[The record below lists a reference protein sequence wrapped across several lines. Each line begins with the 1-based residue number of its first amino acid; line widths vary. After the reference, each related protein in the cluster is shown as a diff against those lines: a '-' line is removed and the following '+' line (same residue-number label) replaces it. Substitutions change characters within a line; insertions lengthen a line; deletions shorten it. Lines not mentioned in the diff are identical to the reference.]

1 MKSSLFIGA
10 GLALT
15 AVVAYAA
22 KDPVVMTVNG
32 RDVHRSEFEYLYH
45 KNTQQQIEPQPLDQY
60 VEMFKVYKLK
70 VADALANG
78 VDTTKTF
85 KRDMNQ
91 YRSELAGPLLVDSV
105 LLYKLAHE
113 QYDRGAIEREAHHIM
128 LFKTP
133 DKAKNR
139 ELRQRMD
146 SLHTVLANGGDFEE
160 LAREFSQDQGS
171 KANGGNMGFVMAGML
186 PVEFEE
192 VMYSLPEGQVSDVTE
207 TQMGYH
213 ILKGGASRPFSGFC
227 EASHILF
234 STQGKDEARVYAL
247 ADSVANVLRQDPSQ
261 FTALAKKYSND
272 PSVAQNGGALPPFS
286 AGKMVKEFSD
296 AAFALADGEISDPV
310 KTRFG
315 YHVIYKRGHQGMQ
328 PFDNAKAGLFARIT
342 NPGDA
347 RNEVL
352 LDNNWEKW
360 GKRFKLKNN
369 AKLVAEL
376 RQNIASEG
384 VEKALA
390 DAMAAGRGA
399 ETLFKIGKDIYTLG
413 DFNNYAAT
421 LAKRNNDPDEA
432 RFFDKA
438 LRRFQTN
445 MLREDAYDA
454 VIGENPEIGNLL
466 NEYRDGSLL
475 YEISLRNV
483 WDKAAKDTEGLN
495 RYFAEHRGDFS
506 WSEPRV
512 KGFLVKAESDSLAN
526 AVRLRM
532 QQLGTDTLV
541 KTIRSEF
548 GMPVSIDRIL
558 VKKGDNQIVDYLVF
572 NESQGDAPFVQGY
585 PAYFVYDIR
594 TLKEPEELNDV
605 KGLVTSAYQDQLE
618 QDWIRD
624 LKQRYPIV
632 VNEKELKK
640 IK

>member
-15 AVVAYAA
+15 AAVAFAA

-45 KNTQQQIEPQPLDQY
+45 KNTKQQIEPQPLDQY

-113 QYDRGAIEREAHHIM
+113 QYDRGATEREAHHIM

-160 LAREFSQDQGS
+160 LARQFSQDQGS

-192 VMYSLPEGQVSDVTE
+192 VMYSLPEGQISDVTE

-247 ADSVANVLRQDPSQ
+247 ADSVADVLRQDPSQ

-286 AGKMVKEFSD
+286 TGKMVKEFSD

-347 RNEVL
+347 RNEIL

-390 DAMAAGRGA
+390 DAMAAGRGG

>member
-15 AVVAYAA
+15 AAVAFAA

-91 YRSELAGPLLVDSV
+91 YRNELAGPLLVDSV

-113 QYDRGAIEREAHHIM
+113 QYDRGATEREAHHIM

-160 LAREFSQDQGS
+160 LARQFSQDQGS

-192 VMYSLPEGQVSDVTE
+192 VMYSLPEGQISDVTE

-234 STQGKDEARVYAL
+234 STQGKDETRVYAL
-247 ADSVANVLRQDPSQ
+247 ADSVADVLRQDPSQ

-286 AGKMVKEFSD
+286 TGKMVKEFSD

-347 RNEVL
+347 RNEIL

-390 DAMAAGRGA
+390 DAMAAGRGG

-495 RYFAEHRGDFS
+495 RYFSEHRGDFS

>member
-15 AVVAYAA
+15 AAVAFAA

-78 VDTTKTF
+78 VDTTKNF

-113 QYDRGAIEREAHHIM
+113 QYDRGDTEVEARHIM

-133 DKAKNR
+133 DKSKNR

-146 SLHTVLANGGDFEE
+146 SLHTVLANGGNFEE
-160 LAREFSQDQGS
+160 LATQFSQDQGS
-171 KANGGNMGFVMAGML
+171 KTNGGNMGFVMAGML

-192 VMYSLPEGQVSDVTE
+192 VMYSLPEGQISDVTE

-213 ILKGGASRPFSGFC
+213 ILKGGARRPFAGFC

-234 STQGKDEARVYAL
+234 STKGKDEAQVYAL
-247 ADSVANVLRQDPSQ
+247 ADSVANVLRKDPAQ
-261 FTALAKKYSND
+261 FTALAKKYSDD
-272 PSVAQNGGALPPFS
+272 PSVAQNGGALPPFN

-296 AAFALADGEISDPV
+296 AAFALADGEISAPV

-315 YHVIYKRGHQGMQ
+315 YHIIYKRGLQDIIS
-328 PFDNAKAGLFARIT
+328 FDKAKAGLFARIT

-347 RNEVL
+347 RNEIL

-369 AKLVAEL
+369 SKLVAEL
-376 RQNIASEG
+376 RKSIATDG
-384 VEKALA
+384 ADKALA
-390 DAMAAGRGA
+390 DAMAAGRGG
-399 ETLFKIGKDIYTLG
+399 ETLFKIGKDIYTLE
-413 DFNNYAAT
+413 DFNTFASL
-421 LAKRNNDPDEA
+421 LARRNNEPDEVK
-432 RFFDKA
+432 FFDKA

-495 RYFAEHRGDFS
+495 KYFAEHRSEFT
-506 WSEPRV
+506 WPEPRV

-541 KTIRSEF
+541 NTIRTEF
-548 GMPVSIDRIL
+548 GKSVAIDRIL

>member
-234 STQGKDEARVYAL
+234 STQGKDEAQVYAL

-376 RQNIASEG
+376 RQNIVSEG

-390 DAMAAGRGA
+390 DAMAAGRGG

-512 KGFLVKAESDSLAN
+512 MGFLGKAESDSLAN

>member
-10 GLALT
+10 GLALSA
-15 AVVAYAA
+15 AVAFAA

-78 VDTTKTF
+78 VDTTKSF

-91 YRSELAGPLLVDSV
+91 YRTELAGPLLVDSV

-113 QYDRGAIEREAHHIM
+113 QYDRGATEREACHIM

-139 ELRQRMD
+139 ELRQRID
-146 SLHTVLANGGDFEE
+146 SIHTVLANGGDFEE
-160 LAREFSQDQGS
+160 LARQFSQDQGS

-192 VMYSLPEGQVSDVTE
+192 VMYSLSEGQISDVTE

-234 STQGKDEARVYAL
+234 STQGKDEAKVYAT
-247 ADSVANVLRQDPSQ
+247 ADSIANVLRKDPSQ

-296 AAFALADGEISDPV
+296 AAFALADGEISAPV

-328 PFDNAKAGLFARIT
+328 PFDSAKAGLFSRIS

-376 RQNIASEG
+376 RKNIASEG
-384 VEKALA
+384 AEKVLA
-390 DAMAAGRGA
+390 DAMTAGRGS
-399 ETLFKIGKDIYTLG
+399 ETLFRIGKDIYTLG
-413 DFNNYAAT
+413 DFNTYASM
-421 LAKRNNDPDEA
+421 LAKRNNDPDEV

-454 VIGENPEIGNLL
+454 VISENPEIGNLL

-495 RYFAEHRGDFS
+495 SYFAEHRSDFT

-512 KGFLVKAESDSLAN
+512 KGFLVKAQSDSLAN

-541 KTIRSEF
+541 KTIREEF
-548 GMPVSIDRIL
+548 GMQVSIDRIL

-618 QDWIRD
+618 QDWIHN
-624 LKQRYPIV
+624 LKQHYPIV